1 MVAHSVFMMHVL
13 AVAVGDAARTLHLAT
28 GGVALG
34 TALLLLG
41 GRVVNV
47 FLGVVSWHRSH
58 RLRRTNLRSGL
69 GIFEGEILH
78 DLGLLGLHVDLV
90 LLDLHLELRSAFGQV
105 GLGFG

>member
-1 MVAHSVFMMHVL
+1 MVAHSVFMMHVF
-13 AVAVGDAARTLHLAT
+13 AVAFGDAAGTLHLAT
-28 GGVALG
+28 GSVALG

-41 GRVVNV
+41 GRVVNI

-58 RLRRTNLRSGL
+58 RLRRTNLRGGL

-90 LLDLHLELRSAFGQV
+90 FLDLHLELRSAFGQV
-105 GLGFG
+105 GLGFR